1 MDKEIKNAVIALESG
16 ETILYPTDTVWG
28 IGCNALSDNATKK
41 IFELK
46 KREYLLNVL
55 KVVIGRQLDLF
66 LKFSHLAIM
75 VIFKL
80 FRIEEWQQFEAQGKT
95 NGAPID
101 VMDGFIHFSKASP
114 VKETAAKL

>member
-46 KREYLLNVL
+46 KRDGE
-55 KVVIGRQLDLF
+55 K
-66 LKFSHLAIM
+66 KFPILGIS
-75 VIFKL
+75 K
-80 FRIEEWQQFEAQGKT
+80 EELEKIVEF
-95 NGAPID
+95 N
-101 VMDGFIHFSKASP
+101 
-114 VKETAAKL
+114 